1 MWRLRKRA
9 WLKGRLIPS
18 RRLCF
23 FNVFRLF
30 LDGGW
35 LLFFK
40 GGWYLLGWLRLVVV
54 VVVVEVVEVV
64 VDAAE
69 EDDGA
74 WRFLDTQRS
83 TCLVSS
89 FTALQAACITAGS
102 TFVASLEASL
112 YSWSAVKRAKMD

>member
-23 FNVFRLF
+23 FSVFRLF

-54 VVVVEVVEVV
+54 VVVVVVVEVV
-64 VDAAE
+64 VDAAKE
-69 EDDGA
+69 IPKG
-74 WRFLDTQRS
+74 R
-83 TCLVSS
+83 LVWCH
-89 FTALQAACITAGS
+89 L
-102 TFVASLEASL
+102 
-112 YSWSAVKRAKMD
+112 